1 MQGMQKFTHM
11 GRENKETV
19 RCTIGEDRA
28 ILYFCAPKAMTGRNK
43 KSGIDSSGELLICK
57 ILYFLRRYYRI
68 TEERDMG
75 LFDKK
80 YCDICGE
87 KIGLLGNRKLED
99 GNLCKDCARK
109 LSPFFSDR
117 RNSTVEE
124 IRQQLAYREEN
135 ERRLADFRPDSTFGR
150 FKKVYVDRAGAKFI
164 VTTASN
170 WRDENPDLISFSQV
184 TGVDTDIREN
194 KKEIYYK
201 DDEGKS
207 RSYSPRRYE
216 YDYEFNVTILVDSPW
231 FDKIELELSSGNRP
245 DSPYTSLYRQYEEQ
259 MHTLYDILNGSQR
272 QAYGQNDFAASA
284 DPALKAREQE
294 IMETVIKTTPW
305 YCRFCKLPN
314 MGTLNC
320 SHCGEPVSDESVL
333 KLAKDVAKAQMML
346 DKMDPQGNSAPI
358 VQSVPQSWNCSYC
371 GAQNS
376 GNFCESCGAKRP

>member
-1 MQGMQKFTHM
+1 
-11 GRENKETV
+11 
-19 RCTIGEDRA
+19 
-28 ILYFCAPKAMTGRNK
+28 
-43 KSGIDSSGELLICK
+43 
-57 ILYFLRRYYRI
+57 
-68 TEERDMG
+68 MG

-99 GNLCKDCARK
+99 GNLCKNCARK

-135 ERRLADFRPDSTFGR
+135 QLRLADFHPDSTFGR

-164 VTTASN
+164 VTTASD

-184 TGVDTDIREN
+184 TGVDTDIHEN
-194 KKEIYYK
+194 KTEIYYK
-201 DDEGKS
+201 DEEGKS
-207 RSYSPRRYE
+207 KSYTPRRYE

-231 FDKIELELSSGNRP
+231 FDKIELELSNGNRP
-245 DSPYTSLYRQYEEQ
+245 DSPYTDLYRHYEEQ
-259 MHTLYDILNGSQR
+259 MHTLSDILNGRQS
-272 QAYGQNDFAASA
+272 QAYGQNGSAASV

-294 IMETVIKTTPW
+294 IIETVIKTNPW
-305 YCRFCKLPN
+305 TCRFCNLPN

-320 SHCGEPVSDESVL
+320 SHCGKPVSDESML
-333 KLAKDVAKAQMML
+333 KTAKDVAKAQLML
-346 DKMDPQGNSAPI
+346 DKLNPQGNSAP
-358 VQSVPQSWNCSYC
+358 VQQSVPQSWICPSC

-376 GNFCESCGAKRP
+376 GKFCESCGTKRP

>member
-1 MQGMQKFTHM
+1 
-11 GRENKETV
+11 
-19 RCTIGEDRA
+19 
-28 ILYFCAPKAMTGRNK
+28 
-43 KSGIDSSGELLICK
+43 
-57 ILYFLRRYYRI
+57 
-68 TEERDMG
+68 MG

-124 IRQQLAYREEN
+124 IKQQLAYREEN
-135 ERRLADFRPDSTFGR
+135 QLRLADFHPDVTFGR
-150 FKKVYVDRAGAKFI
+150 MRKVYVDRAGAKFI
-164 VTTASN
+164 VTTATN
-170 WRDENPDLISFSQV
+170 WQDENPDLISFSQV

-216 YDYEFNVTILVDSPW
+216 YDYEFNVKILVDSPW

-259 MHTLYDILNGSQR
+259 MHTLYDILTGSQSH
-272 QAYGQNDFAASA
+272 AYGQNDSEASV

-294 IMETVIKTTPW
+294 IIETVIKTNPW
-305 YCRFCKLPN
+305 TCRFCNLPN

-320 SHCGEPVSDESVL
+320 SHCGKPVSDESIL
-333 KLAKDVAKAQMML
+333 KTAKDVAKAQLML
-346 DKMDPQGNSAPI
+346 DKLDPQGNSAPMQ
-358 VQSVPQSWNCSYC
+358 QSVPQSWNCSYC

-376 GNFCESCGAKRP
+376 GKFCESCGAKRP

>member
-1 MQGMQKFTHM
+1 
-11 GRENKETV
+11 
-19 RCTIGEDRA
+19 
-28 ILYFCAPKAMTGRNK
+28 
-43 KSGIDSSGELLICK
+43 
-57 ILYFLRRYYRI
+57 
-68 TEERDMG
+68 MG

-109 LSPFFSDR
+109 LPPFFSDR

-124 IRQQLAYREEN
+124 IKQQLAYREEN

-164 VTTASN
+164 VTTATN
-170 WRDENPDLISFSQV
+170 WRDDNPDLISFSQV

-259 MHTLYDILNGSQR
+259 MHTLYDILNGSQS
-272 QAYGQNDFAASA
+272 QAYGQNDSAASV

-294 IMETVIKTTPW
+294 IIETVIKTNPW
-305 YCRFCKLPN
+305 TCRFCKLPN

-320 SHCGEPVSDESVL
+320 SHCGKPVSDESML
-333 KLAKDVAKAQMML
+333 KTAKDVAKAQLML
-346 DKMDPQGNSAPI
+346 DKLDPQGNSAPI
-358 VQSVPQSWNCSYC
+358 LQSVPQNWICPSC
-371 GAQNS
+371 GSRNS
-376 GNFCESCGAKRP
+376 GKFCENCGTKRP

>member
-1 MQGMQKFTHM
+1 
-11 GRENKETV
+11 
-19 RCTIGEDRA
+19 
-28 ILYFCAPKAMTGRNK
+28 
-43 KSGIDSSGELLICK
+43 
-57 ILYFLRRYYRI
+57 
-68 TEERDMG
+68 MG

-99 GNLCKDCARK
+99 GNLCKNCARK

-124 IRQQLAYREEN
+124 IKQQLAYREEN
-135 ERRLADFRPDSTFGR
+135 ERRLADFHPDVTFGR
-150 FKKVYVDRAGAKFI
+150 LRKIYIDRAGAKFI
-164 VTTASN
+164 VTTATN

-184 TGVDTDIREN
+184 TGVDTDIHEN

-201 DDEGKS
+201 DDEGRSKS
-207 RSYSPRRYE
+207 YNPRRYE

-245 DSPYTSLYRQYEEQ
+245 DSPYTNLYRQYEEQ

-346 DKMDPQGNSAPI
+346 DKMDPQGNSAPMQ
-358 VQSVPQSWNCSYC
+358 QSVPQSWNCSYC
-371 GAQNS
+371 GTQNS
-376 GNFCESCGAKRP
+376 GNFCEGCGAKRP